1 MQTNIILAA
10 GAIKDNARLYSRY
23 RILFIYK
30 LDPMPIFKAYVNVKN
45 LKFGPFLRA
54 SEEGKKND
62 HNVAKIKV
70 RSNFI

>member
-30 LDPMPIFKAYVNVKN
+30 PDPMPIFKAYVNVKN
-45 LKFGPFLRA
+45 LNFGPHKFWRA
-54 SEEGKKND
+54 SEEGKK
-62 HNVAKIKV
+62 K
-70 RSNFI
+70 